1 VQRAARLGIGAVSL
15 LVLGAALYL
24 LVDALRDWSA
34 SDIDAYWSA
43 AMRLRSGEP
52 LYAFSYSVG
61 AHDIYR
67 YAPWF
72 AFAWVPLTYL
82 PRAAVTVGWTAIL
95 LAATGAAI
103 WPTLRQRS
111 WSTTLVSILL
121 GSMLVWTS
129 AKGNVHA
136 LMVAELVHG
145 VRHRSGPLAVALA
158 ASLKAAPIAL
168 VAVYLGRREWA
179 RAAWTVALTVALTG
193 PMLLFDL
200 SGYERNPG
208 LNASVYYV
216 LGPGLWLVAAA
227 AAFATAIVLA
237 RTRWRW
243 VTGAVAAIAAF
254 PRLLSY
260 DASLLLIATGHRDAR
275 DPTP

>member
-1 VQRAARLGIGAVSL
+1 MAAASI
-15 LVLGAALYL
+15 LVLAAAAYTLI
-24 LVDALRDWSA
+24 DALRDWSA
-34 SDIDAYWSA
+34 SDVDAYWNA

-52 LYAFSYSVG
+52 LYALSYSVG

-95 LAATGAAI
+95 LAASGAAI
-103 WPTLRQRS
+103 WPTLRQRG
-111 WSTTLVSILL
+111 WSTTLVSALL
-121 GSMLVWTS
+121 GSMLVWTT
-129 AKGNVHA
+129 AKGNVQP
-136 LMVAELVHG
+136 LMVAALVHG
-145 VRHRSGPLAVALA
+145 VRARGGPLAIALA

-168 VAVYLGRREWA
+168 IAVYFGRRQWG
-179 RAAWTVALTVALTG
+179 RAAMTILLTAVLTA
-193 PMLLFDL
+193 PMVLFDL

-208 LNASVYYV
+208 LSASVYYL

-227 AAFATAIVLA
+227 AAFATAILLA

-243 VTGAVAAIAAF
+243 VGGAMAAIAAF

-260 DASLLLIATGHRDAR
+260 DASLLLIATGRRDAQ